1 MTYFPTD
8 RRSLLKGGA
17 TLLAAA
23 ATMSAEDLLGYAKAW
38 AQTSPWK
45 PEPGAK
51 VNMMRWKRFVEAED
65 VAFMKIVDAFQKAN
79 NVTINISNESY
90 DDVQPKASVAAN
102 TGQGLDMVWGL
113 YTLPFLFSNKCVDMT
128 DVADYLGKKCGGWT
142 DSGKAYGMLDG
153 KWIGIPVAATGGLIN
168 YRISAA
174 EKAGFKQFPKDL
186 AGMAEFFKAMNKNG
200 TPGGM
205 ALGHASGDANGW
217 VHWALWAHGGNL
229 IDKDNKVVINSP
241 ETAKA
246 LEAEAREAILK
257 TADEAIFARR
267 NFAVERE
274 RAIRESELDTE
285 IAVEQK
291 KRAIRETQMDAE
303 ASVAAKTNELRE
315 AGMVADIGLEARR
328 KDFVA
333 LNAANTRTLADA
345 EAYRV
350 GALMKIFEGVD
361 TRVIQALAATGMQ
374 PGQLIAQAFSGLAEK
389 AEKIGQ
395 LNVSP
400 ELLNSLMQKPAEA
413 ARVRQ

>member
-1 MTYFPTD
+1 MTLKEALRASD
-8 RRSLLKGGA
+8 RIAETIAAGLK
-17 TLLAAA
+17 
-23 ATMSAEDLLGYAKAW
+23 
-38 AQTSPWK
+38 
-45 PEPGAK
+45 
-51 VNMMRWKRFVEAED
+51 RR
-65 VAFMKIVDAFQKAN
+65 
-79 NVTINISNESY
+79 
-90 DDVQPKASVAAN
+90 
-102 TGQGLDMVWGL
+102 
-113 YTLPFLFSNKCVDMT
+113 
-128 DVADYLGKKCGGWT
+128 AD
-142 DSGKAYGMLDG
+142 
-153 KWIGIPVAATGGLIN
+153 I
-168 YRISAA
+168 
-174 EKAGFKQFPKDL
+174 E
-186 AGMAEFFKAMNKNG
+186 
-200 TPGGM
+200 
-205 ALGHASGDANGW
+205 ALGLEILGVAVRA
-217 VHWALWAHGGNL
+217 V
-229 IDKDNKVVINSP
+229 KPTP

-291 KRAIRETQMDAE
+291 KRSIRETQMDAE
-303 ASVAAKTNELRE
+303 ASVAAKKNELRE
-315 AGMVADIGLEARR
+315 AGMVADIGLEAKR

-333 LNAANTRTLADA
+333 LNASNTRTLADA

>member
-1 MTYFPTD
+1 MFGIRFIKAQPTTYLMRY
-8 RRSLLKGGA
+8 RRGAVTEQGAGLSGFYYGPVTSLVAVPIGSRDA
-17 TLLAAA
+17 AFIFQQIARDFQTLTIQGQVTYRIGEPKKAAA
-23 ATMSAEDLLGYAKAW
+23 MLNFTLKRDGKTYESDDPEELPQRVLGAVEVL
-38 AQTSPWK
+38 AQQAVK
-45 PEPGAK
+45 
-51 VNMMRWKRFVEAED
+51 
-65 VAFMKIVDAFQKAN
+65 
-79 NVTINISNESY
+79 
-90 DDVQPKASVAAN
+90 
-102 TGQGLDMVWGL
+102 
-113 YTLPFLFSNKCVDMT
+113 DMT
-128 DVADYLGKKCGGWT
+128 LKEALRASDRIAE
-142 DSGKAYGMLDG
+142 A
-153 KWIGIPVAATGGLIN
+153 IATGLQRRADI
-168 YRISAA
+168 
-174 EKAGFKQFPKDL
+174 D
-186 AGMAEFFKAMNKNG
+186 
-200 TPGGM
+200 
-205 ALGHASGDANGW
+205 ALGLEILGVAVRA
-217 VHWALWAHGGNL
+217 V
-229 IDKDNKVVINSP
+229 KPTP

-291 KRAIRETQMDAE
+291 KRSIRETQMDAE